1 MCGIVGYIGKRQAP
15 AICLAG
21 LRRLEYRGY
30 DSAGIAVVRDGEL
43 ELRRVVG
50 KLDNMQASLDETPL
64 IGSLGI
70 GHTRWATHG
79 KPSVENSHPHLSCDG
94 RIAVVHNGI
103 IENYQA
109 LRAELEAEG
118 HIFKSQTDTEVMAH
132 LVEKYAKEKASFLE
146 AVREAVLRLQ
156 GAFAF
161 GIISADSPNELIAVR
176 RRSPLV
182 IGIGEGENFIASDMP
197 AIRQETDK
205 VYVIDDD
212 EIAQVTADGI
222 KLFDLQLKPITKD
235 VYIIPWPAD
244 AAGKG
249 EHDHFMHKEIH
260 EQSDAMYA
268 CLAGRLK
275 SADEPISLGDLGLT
289 DDEIKG
295 LKKVVFTACGTAY
308 HAGLVGRFLM
318 EKLARI
324 PAEADLAAELRAR
337 DPMVLDGTLCV
348 VISQSGE
355 TMDTLLALRDMKS
368 KGAKIIS
375 ILNVVDSSIA
385 RESDGV
391 VYIQAG
397 PEIGVASTK
406 AYTLQ
411 VLVCELIAL
420 RLAEVRGCVCPD
432 ELKTLKQALLDCPD
446 MAKELLSREA
456 DIIKIAEKYHDLARE
471 MWSQH
476 GVDVADPGKPAEAKG
491 YWSTNKRG
499 DAMRPHSLYLGRGV
513 NLPSAMEGAL
523 KLKEISYIHAEGY
536 SAGEMKHG
544 PIALV
549 EPAMFTVA
557 IAVRGE
563 TFEQMIANIMEIKA
577 RSGPV
582 VVVATDGDEQI
593 AGTGV
598 DTKADPSDVAA
609 WANDMI
615 WVPACP
621 ELVSPITVAIP
632 LQLLAYHIAKFRG
645 EAIDQPRN
653 LAKTVTVE

>member
-64 IGSLGI
+64 LGSLGI

-94 RIAVVHNGI
+94 KIAVVHNGI

-118 HIFKSQTDTEVMAH
+118 HVFKSQTDTEVMAH
-132 LVEKYAKEKASFLE
+132 LVEKYYAGDLRE
-146 AVREAVLRLQ
+146 AVRQAVLRLH

-161 GIISADSPNELIAVR
+161 GIICADSPNELVAVR

-182 IGIGEGENFIASDMP
+182 VGIGEGENFIASDMP
-197 AIRQETDK
+197 AIRQETDR

-212 EIAQVTADGI
+212 EIALVTADNI
-222 KLFDLQLKPITKD
+222 ELTDLELKPLEREE
-235 VYIIPWPAD
+235 YIIPWPAD

-249 EHDHFMHKEIH
+249 EHAHFMHKEIH
-260 EQSDAMYA
+260 EQPDAMYA
-268 CLAGRLK
+268 ALAGRLR
-275 SADEPISLGDLGLT
+275 SADEPIVLADLGMT

-295 LKKVVFTACGTAY
+295 LRKVVFTACGTAY
-308 HAGLVGRFLM
+308 HAGLVGRFIM

-324 PAEADLAAELRAR
+324 PSEADLAAELRAR
-337 DPMVLDGTLCV
+337 DPMVLEGTLCI

-368 KGAKIIS
+368 KGAKVIS
-375 ILNVVDSSIA
+375 VLNVVDSSIA

-406 AYTLQ
+406 AYSLQ
-411 VLVCELIAL
+411 VLVLELISL
-420 RLAEVRGCVCPD
+420 HFAEVRGCVCPD
-432 ELKTLKQALLDCPD
+432 ELKKLKQGLLDCPE
-446 MAKELLSREA
+446 MAKELLKREP
-456 DIIKIAEKYHDLARE
+456 DVIKVAEKYWDLART
-471 MWSQH
+471 MWANH
-476 GVDVADPGKPAEAKG
+476 GVDIADADKPAAEKG
-491 YWSTNKRG
+491 YWSTTKRG

-549 EPAMFTVA
+549 EPALFTVA

-563 TFEQMIANIMEIKA
+563 VFEQMIANIMEIKA

-582 VVVATDGDEQI
+582 VVVASDGDEQI

-598 DTKADPSDVAA
+598 DAKADPLDVAA
-609 WANDMI
+609 WANDML
-615 WVPACP
+615 WVPQCH
-621 ELVSPITVAIP
+621 EIVSPITIAIP
-632 LQLLAYHIAKFRG
+632 LQLLAYHVANLRG